1 MTFVWH
7 VRVMHLDSLPLLINI
22 SLADSNIGRMQR
34 KYRRG
39 FVFLFR
45 TLGICSIEDVN
56 YFVSIEKMGE
66 EASNKII
73 CCQFFF
79 VFSSLF
85 DVQCMH
91 TNKFQGSSFHFLF
104 SAIFWLSKSNS
115 SLHLSFMHH
124 SSI

>member
-22 SLADSNIGRMQR
+22 SLADGYIGRMQR

-45 TLGICSIEDVN
+45 TLGICSIEGVN
-56 YFVSIEKMGE
+56 YFVPNEKMGK

-73 CCQFFF
+73 C
-79 VFSSLF
+79 
-85 DVQCMH
+85 
-91 TNKFQGSSFHFLF
+91 
-104 SAIFWLSKSNS
+104 
-115 SLHLSFMHH
+115 
-124 SSI
+124 

>member
-1 MTFVWH
+1 MIGPGSDKKILTFVWH

-22 SLADSNIGRMQR
+22 SLADGYIGRMQR

-56 YFVSIEKMGE
+56 YFVPNEKMGK

-79 VFSSLF
+79 VFSPLF

-104 SAIFWLSKSNS
+104 
-115 SLHLSFMHH
+115 
-124 SSI
+124 